1 MQQLVEQL
9 ATDNAHIAGLETE
22 RQQQPIAYQP
32 NDPKLPSPPEFSGK
46 ISEFRNFI
54 TQCTLTFTM
63 CPNTYSTDEKK
74 VLFIISLLSGNALSW
89 AREIAENEIH
99 LLRTAFKTA
108 MSNIYQDQNYKELC
122 QTKSNSLQQTKSAAF
137 YAVKFT
143 TLATAPPLNDEVK
156 CLNFY
161 RGLL

>member
-1 MQQLVEQL
+1 MAPPKSATSRSQDPRNDDSDTPATPDPNRELLQQLAEQL
-9 ATDNAHIAGLETE
+9 ATANARIAALEAE
-22 RQQQPIAYQP
+22 RQQPPADRTP
-32 NDPKLPSPPEFSGK
+32 KDPKLTPPPEFSGK

-122 QTKSNSLQQTKSAAF
+122 
-137 YAVKFT
+137 
-143 TLATAPPLNDEVK
+143 
-156 CLNFY
+156 
-161 RGLL
+161 